1 MHYQEKIDKIFG
13 KGSLWKHRTLRTLF
27 DPFSSEYEQTTMN
40 RKVEILQTII
50 DNKISLTELIQEYK
64 DFYHEENKRNV
75 VDSVEVGLTNLL
87 AKILTTK

>member
-27 DPFSSEYEQTTMN
+27 DPFSSEYEQTTMD

-50 DNKISLTELIQEYK
+50 DNKISLTTLIQEYK

-75 VDSVEVGLTNLL
+75 VDAVEVGMTNLL

>member
-27 DPFSSEYEQTTMN
+27 DPFSSEYEQTTMD

-50 DNKISLTELIQEYK
+50 DNKISLTTLIQEYK

-75 VDSVEVGLTNLL
+75 VDAVEVGLTNLL